1 MKKMKRFSKI
11 VVLLLAAL
19 FVMGAFAG
27 CSSSDTT
34 DEAEDAEVAEDTE
47 VINDLADIQEKGE
60 LVIGIT
66 EYEPMNY
73 KDENDEWTGFD
84 TEFAEAVCEKLGV
97 EASFIEINWDT
108 KYTELQAGSID
119 CIWNGMTI
127 TEEAQ
132 EAASVSNAYAENAQ
146 VVVMKEDALADY
158 DSIESLEG
166 LTIAVEGGSAGEEAA
181 EEAGLDETN
190 EIVVSNTQALA
201 LTEVTSGS
209 ADACIID
216 LTMANSMTG
225 EGTSNANLSFSLR
238 LQDEEYGIAFRQG
251 SDLTDEVNSIM
262 AELMEDG
269 TMDALA
275 EKYEIT
281 LIK

>member
-1 MKKMKRFSKI
+1 MKKMKKFSKI
-11 VVLLLAAL
+11 VALLLAAL

-27 CSSSDTT
+27 CSSSSSS
-34 DEAEDAEVAEDTE
+34 
-47 VINDLADIQEKGE
+47 DLANIQEKGE

-73 KDENDEWTGFD
+73 RDKDNNDEWTGFD
-84 TEFAEAVCEKLGV
+84 TEFAQAVCEKLGV
-97 EASFIEINWDT
+97 EANFVEIDWDT

-146 VVVMKEDALADY
+146 VVVMKEDVLDDY
-158 DSIESLEG
+158 ATIEDLEG

-181 EEAGLDETN
+181 QEAGLDETN

-209 ADACIID
+209 SDACIID